1 MTLLERRLRLG
12 TGLFLAVYVFQH
24 LLNHSLGLISYDL
37 MEGVRDLLAVVW
49 RNPIVNATLY
59 FCLVTHF
66 LLALWSVFR
75 RTTLKMPRWE
85 FAQVVLGLLTIP
97 LLSAHATGNWG
108 SRVLMDVE
116 VTYYFTIVSI
126 FDNWWYVTRQFLLVV
141 VAWLHVCIGLHFWLR
156 MKRWYKRYLP
166 VIYVIAELV
175 PILSVLATAR
185 ISLDLSE
192 DIRLYSSEIDA
203 GYEDVEEEEG
213 DTEALTPQKLNNI
226 VLILFYV
233 LLTLSLC
240 ARWGWFWV
248 RKRKG
253 VFNVYHPS
261 GKKIVGLRGQTL
273 LETIRHHDLPH
284 ASVCGGRA
292 RCTTCRVRVGRG
304 LDACPAPN
312 TLEQQALSRIKAEP
326 NVRLACQTRPTGDVH
341 ITPLVS
347 AGEGLQALRRPG
359 AVQGLE
365 KQVVA
370 MFVDLRGSTQMGE
383 KRLPYDVLFILNR
396 FFSEMTEV
404 LQQTHGHYAQ
414 FAGDGLMALYGLNR
428 GLQQGCHDALTGAVK
443 MQARINQ
450 LNEYFKE
457 ELDQP
462 LRIGIGLHCGEAIVG
477 TMGPPS
483 SPNYSAIGD
492 NVNAAARLESLCK
505 DFDCTLVV
513 STVVTEQA
521 GYSFADIPSHS
532 VTVRGKTQ
540 MLDVYA
546 VDQTTLQNLEKRRNG
561 ASEYAHTIK

>member
-1 MTLLERRLRLG
+1 MTLFERRLRLG
-12 TGLFLAVYVFQH
+12 TGLFLAVYVSQH
-24 LLNHSLGLISYDL
+24 LLNHALGLVSYDL
-37 MEGVRDLLAVVW
+37 MEGVRELLSVVW
-49 RNPIVNATLY
+49 RNPIINALLY
-59 FCLVTHF
+59 FSLATHF
-66 LLALWSVFR
+66 LLALWSLFK

-85 FAQVVLGLLTIP
+85 LMQVAIGLAIIP

-116 VTYYFTIVSI
+116 VTYYFTITSI
-126 FDNWWYVTRQFLLVV
+126 FDNGWYVTRQLLLVV
-141 VAWLHVCIGLHFWLR
+141 VVWLHVCIGLHFWLR
-156 MKRWYKRYLP
+156 MKRWYKKYLP
-166 VIYVIAELV
+166 VIYVVAVLI
-175 PILSVLATAR
+175 PILSVLATVR
-185 ISLDLSE
+185 VSLELSE
-192 DIRLYSSEIDA
+192 DIRLYSDSPE
-203 GYEDVEEEEG
+203 EVFEEFEEEEI
-213 DTEALTPQKLNNI
+213 EELTPQKLNNI
-226 VLILFYV
+226 VLVTFYV
-233 LLTLSLC
+233 LLGLGLI
-240 ARWGWFWV
+240 ARWGWFWL
-248 RKRKG
+248 RKRQG
-253 VFNVYHPS
+253 VYTVYHPS
-261 GKKIVGLRGQTL
+261 GKNLAGLKGQTL

-312 TLEQQALSRIKAEP
+312 TLEQQALARIKAAP
-326 NVRLACQTRPTGDVH
+326 NVRLACQTRPEGDVH

-359 AVQGLE
+359 AVQGSE
-365 KQVVA
+365 QQVVA

-428 GLQQGCHDALTGAVK
+428 GLPQGCRDALTGAVK
-443 MQARINQ
+443 MQERIEH
-450 LNEYFKE
+450 LNDYFKE

-462 LRIGIGLHCGEAIVG
+462 LRIGIGVHCGEAIVG

-492 NVNAAARLESLCK
+492 NVNAAARLESLSK
-505 DFDCTLVV
+505 DFECTLVV
-513 STVVTEQA
+513 SSVVA
-521 GYSFADIPSHS
+521 GQTGYDFTDIPSHS

-540 MLDVYA
+540 TLDVYA
-546 VDQTTLQNLEKRRNG
+546 VDQDTMQELDRRLTVSQTG
-561 ASEYAHTIK
+561 